1 MARISVIP
9 CSTGIRVDV
18 WVYDRDY
25 IPTGG
30 LEQVAIEAK
39 GVHYL
44 GFELPPNTFD
54 HFQQTISN
62 AIEAFKKANEGD
74 PNKKLN

>member
-30 LEQVAIEAK
+30 LEQVAVEAK

-44 GFELPPNTFD
+44 SFELPSNTFD
-54 HFQQTISN
+54 NFQQNISN
-62 AIEAFKKANEGD
+62 AIEAFKKANEAD